1 MTQRTASGSAAQP
14 ASRMPIVC
22 AACHGPVDLESF
34 LTACHHL
41 VCHAC
46 GRKSNFGSREAR
58 CPVCRKPPPVRFMS
72 LSDPKLPEEVRLAG
86 KVTVPQMLAQLDRA
100 HSWQKMVEAKR
111 FRMMAEQLG
120 RGTQQVKQCKEAG
133 HRLALQVNAEAKR
146 YHQLGGNPRALQA
159 VNQQLQHLLAQT
171 VQPMQQGG
179 GPGAGR
185 LAGGTT
191 PAPGAKGVSMAP
203 PPVPSAPR
211 MSQRLST
218 GMSANSAGLLGHSG
232 QLPSQCTPFGAS
244 PGAY

>member
-120 RGTQQVKQCKEAG
+120 RGTQQLKQCKEAG
-133 HRLALQVNAEAKR
+133 QREAVQLNAEAKR
-146 YHQLGGNPRALQA
+146 YQQIGGSGRALQA
-159 VNQQLQHLLAQT
+159 LNQQLQQQLAQ
-171 VQPMQQGG
+171 VAQSIQG
-179 GPGAGR
+179 R
-185 LAGGTT
+185 TAGGST
-191 PAPGAKGVSMAP
+191 PAPGAKPVSMGP
-203 PPVPSAPR
+203 PPVPSASRQPQR
-211 MSQRLST
+211 MATSVSACNST
-218 GMSANSAGLLGHSG
+218 VVPGNNQPTASSER
-232 QLPSQCTPFGAS
+232 TPFRVG
-244 PGAY
+244 PDY